1 MMSEKVENGSL
12 NNKASGSVDNVDG
25 NNSENEASG
34 AVNEVKQVAIKIPP
48 FWKANPALWFCQI
61 ESQFITKGIKSQKT
75 KYHTVVASIESEVVA
90 QVSDII
96 LEAPTENQYT
106 KLKERLLE
114 RYADSEEK
122 RLKKLLQEIELGDR
136 LPSHL
141 LREMKELAGTRV
153 SEEFLKSLWLQRLPQ
168 QTQAILSVSAETLF
182 KQAALAD
189 KISQVADH
197 SATLCSISSTST
209 SSSPPT
215 TSSLQ
220 KEIHALS
227 RKIDELMQSG
237 SRSRGRSTN
246 RQRSKSR
253 GRSFSRSDS
262 SRDLCWYHFKFQDK
276 ANKCVKPCNY
286 SKSEN

>member
-1 MMSEKVENGSL
+1 MPDKAENNTSGSGDEDTNDNS
-12 NNKASGSVDNVDG
+12 NNEDASGSI
-25 NNSENEASG
+25 E
-34 AVNEVKQVAIKIPP
+34 EVKNLAIKIPP

-75 KYHTVVASIESEVVA
+75 KYHTVVAAIESEVVA

-96 LEAPTENQYT
+96 LEPPTERQYE
-106 KLKERLLE
+106 KLKSRLLE

-122 RLKKLLQEIELGDR
+122 RLKKLLREIELGDK

-141 LREMKELAGTRV
+141 LREMKELAGTSV
-153 SEEFLKSLWLQRLPQ
+153 NADFLKSLWLQRLPQ
-168 QTQAILSVSAETLF
+168 QTQAILSVSTESLP

-189 KISQVADH
+189 KIAQVADH
-197 SATLCSISSTST
+197 SANVCSIA
-209 SSSPPT
+209 SSSPT

-227 RKIDELMQSG
+227 QKIDGLIRSR
-237 SRSRGRSTN
+237 SRSRGRSTT
-246 RQRSKSR
+246 RQRSN
-253 GRSFSRSDS
+253 SRSNS

-276 ANKCVKPCNY
+276 AKKCTKPCNF
-286 SKSEN
+286 KNTEN